1 MPVILL
7 RLFVYPVDT
16 AKFPTIPPGFVWVLM
31 VGDVPPEFPDRA
43 ANAHWAATREAA
55 EQEGD
60 KALASAVRVL
70 QMVGQPGRYGGVTH
84 IDYDPIPAGHDRV
97 NFV

>member
-1 MPVILL
+1 MILL

-16 AKFPTIPPGFVWVLM
+16 ALRPQIPPGFIWVLM

-55 EQEGD
+55 ESEGD
-60 KALASAVRVL
+60 RALASAVRVL

-84 IDYDPIPAGHDRV
+84 LDYDPIPADYDTVHTV
-97 NFV
+97 

>member
-1 MPVILL
+1 MILL

-16 AKFPTIPPGFVWVLM
+16 TLRPTIPPGFVWVLM

-43 ANAHWAATREAA
+43 ANAHWQPTREAA
-55 EQEGD
+55 ESEGD
-60 KALASAVRVL
+60 RALASAVRVL

-84 IDYDPIPAGHDRV
+84 IDYDPIPVDYDRV